1 MTKIAVIEDDIL
13 LNRVLAICLQKEGYE
28 VLQGYTCREGL
39 GLIKQNP
46 NLVLLDRML
55 PDGDGIN
62 LCRQEANIRKMPVL
76 FLTARDEENDM
87 IDAFDAGCEDYVVK
101 PFSMDVLKRRIA
113 VILRRNLQ
121 KQNVF
126 VYQDLV
132 IDFAK
137 KSVLCGESPVKLTA
151 KEYHLLEYMAK
162 NSGQVLTKEM
172 LLEKLWDA
180 EGKFVEENTLFVTI
194 NRLRKKIEPDVS
206 HPEYIKNIFGMGY
219 LFGDMG

>member
-1 MTKIAVIEDDIL
+1 MTKIAVIEDDKL
-13 LNRVLAICLQKEGYE
+13 LNRALAICLQKEGYE
-28 VLQGYTCREGL
+28 VLQGFTCREGL

-113 VILRRNLQ
+113 VILRRNLH

>member
-1 MTKIAVIEDDIL
+1 MTKIAVIEDDVL
-13 LNRVLAICLQKEGYE
+13 LNRALAIYLQKEGYE
-28 VLQGYTCREGL
+28 VLQGFSCREGL
-39 GLIKQNP
+39 ELIRQNP
-46 NLVLLDRML
+46 NLILLDRML

-62 LCRQEANIRKMPVL
+62 LCRQEANVRKMPVL

-113 VILRRNLQ
+113 VVLRRNLHSQ
-121 KQNVF
+121 DVF
-126 VYQDLV
+126 VYRDLV

-137 KSVLCGESPVKLTA
+137 KSVICGESPVRLTA
-151 KEYHLLEYMAK
+151 KEYRLLEYMAK
-162 NSGQVLTKEM
+162 NSGQVLTKEI